1 MSFFKDF
8 SITER
13 FKAQL
18 QIQSF
23 NFFNIANLNLPNTC
37 VDCGL
42 GAGGA
47 GAINSIAFGSQMRA
61 WTFGLKV
68 FF

>member
-18 QIQSF
+18 QFQSF

-37 VDCGL
+37 VDCGT
-42 GAGGA
+42 GGSSS
-47 GAINSIAFGSQMRA
+47 GSITSTSYGSQQRT
-61 WTFGLKV
+61 WQFGLKLY
-68 FF
+68 F